1 MENKPMPL
9 PENEPFENIIARIA
23 RVPAQ
28 RIETRELVIH
38 HKPRIS
44 ATKLAEFVI
53 ADPARQKTIIKNSK
67 IAQKSVILQY
77 TKTRQCFYRAFT
89 GNGLDGNVF
98 QSRAGEI
105 EKEKAET
112 TWQQGD
118 NERNILALNHL
129 VKIAPKIK
137 LKDATLID
145 KPSSGWGSLEI
156 AGVKVSIQPDLVFSF
171 KHLNITKIGGILLS
185 LSKSEQNALSRSN
198 GDNRMADYLTCL
210 LFQLLLKRSKH
221 IGAPL
226 NSRCLAIDVFRE
238 EIYHAPVNY
247 KTLNKH
253 MEAACE
259 VIALRW
265 PQIDVGDVEAD
276 VEG

>member
-1 MENKPMPL
+1 MENRPMPL
-9 PENEPFENIIARIA
+9 PDEPFENIIARIA

-38 HKPRIS
+38 HSPRIS
-44 ATKLAEFVI
+44 AAKLAEFVI

-77 TKTRQCFYRAFT
+77 TKTRQCFHRAFT

-98 QSRAGEI
+98 QVRASEI
-105 EKEKAET
+105 EKEKSET

-118 NERNILALNHL
+118 NERNVLALNHL
-129 VKIAPKIK
+129 VKIAPHIK
-137 LKDATLID
+137 WKDATIIR

-171 KHLNITKIGGILLS
+171 EHQNITKIGGVLLS
-185 LSKSEQNALSRSN
+185 LSKNEQNALSRSN
-198 GDNRMADYLTCL
+198 GNNRIADYLTCL

-221 IGAPL
+221 LGAPL
-226 NSRCLAIDVFRE
+226 NARCLAIDVFRE

-247 KTLNKH
+247 RTLNKH

-265 PQIDVGDVEAD
+265 PQIDTGEVEAD
-276 VEG
+276 VEV